1 MSARRTL
8 IAVAL
13 SGSVLLGA
21 CAHPS
26 VARPASAHD
35 AFFARL
41 KTLCGKAFAGRL
53 VSTDA
58 ADAAM
63 VGVPMTMHIARCA
76 ADQVRI
82 PFHVGTKEGG
92 WDRSRTWVVTRT
104 ATGLRLKHDHRHSD
118 GTADAMSEYG
128 GDTAT
133 VGTATEQAFPVDAT
147 SIALF
152 RAQDRL
158 PSVAN
163 VWTVEVDAARFAY
176 QLARTGGDARRFRVE
191 FDLTRPIAAPEPAW
205 GAPGR

>member
-1 MSARRTL
+1 M
-8 IAVAL
+8 
-13 SGSVLLGA
+13 LLGA

-26 VARPASAHD
+26 VARPATAHD

-41 KTLCGKAFAGRL
+41 TALCGKAFAGRL

-63 VGVPMTMHIARCA
+63 VGVPMTMNVARCS

-82 PFHVGTKEGG
+82 PFHVSTKEGG

-118 GTADAMSEYG
+118 GSADAMTDYG
-128 GDTAT
+128 GDTASA
-133 VGTATEQAFPVDAT
+133 GTATEQAFPVDAT

-152 RAQDRL
+152 RSQNRL

-163 VWTVEVDAARFAY
+163 VWTVEVDRARFAY

-191 FDLTRPIAAPEPAW
+191 FDLSRPVAAPEPAW
-205 GAPGR
+205 GAPDR

>member
-1 MSARRTL
+1 M
-8 IAVAL
+8 
-13 SGSVLLGA
+13 LLGA

-26 VARPASAHD
+26 VTRPASAHD

-41 KTLCGKAFAGRL
+41 TALCGKAFAGRL
-53 VSTDA
+53 VSTDG

-63 VGVPMTMHIARCA
+63 VGVPMTMHVARCS
-76 ADQVRI
+76 ADQLRI

-118 GTADAMSEYG
+118 GSADAMTDYG
-128 GDTAT
+128 GDTASA
-133 VGTATEQAFPVDAT
+133 GTATEQAFPVDAT

-152 RAQDRL
+152 RAQNRL

-163 VWTVEVDAARFAY
+163 VWTVEVDRARFAY

-191 FDLTRPIAAPEPAW
+191 FDLTRPVAAPEPAW
-205 GAPGR
+205 GAPG